1 MAVAFEMREADALE
15 VRLAYGMG
23 PVDAV
28 MRSLDASTHAWVGY
42 YDDRPVCVFGVAPLS
57 VLGGIGSPW
66 LLGTDDLVRRPAA
79 FLRRC
84 RPYVA
89 EMLAVYPEL
98 VNHVHEGNTASKR
111 WLSWLGFKLEAPAPY
126 GVAGAMFHRF
136 TLEIP

>member
-1 MAVAFEMREADALE
+1 MREADRLE
-15 VRLAYGMG
+15 VSLSCGLG

-28 MRSLDASTHAWVGY
+28 TRSLDASTHAWVGY
-42 YDDRPVCVFGVAPLS
+42 YDARPVCVFGVAPLS

-66 LLGTDDLVRRPAA
+66 LLGTDELVRRPRQ
-79 FLRRC
+79 FLSRC

-89 EMLAVYPEL
+89 EMLSVYPLL
-98 VNHVHEGNTASKR
+98 VNHVHEGNAASKR

-136 TLEIP
+136 TLEVPNV